1 MSQNF
6 GVPEFSNKRLSDVFW
21 GPLINADG
29 CNSVL
34 VGRIRKDLWHE
45 NRLSLWVVSDNLL
58 KGAALNSLQIA
69 EVLSS

>member
-1 MSQNF
+1 L
-6 GVPEFSNKRLSDVFW
+6 V
-21 GPLINADG
+21 NADG
-29 CNSVL
+29 RNAVL